1 LKFRVYSLVIQTT
14 SHFEALS
21 HRPVIQIASPYTTTL
36 QNTETSLLTRR
47 CERARYA
54 YIHDDIAFATPPTNA
69 NQVQT
74 LFCAGSRALR
84 NDP

>member
-1 LKFRVYSLVIQTT
+1 M
-14 SHFEALS
+14 
-21 HRPVIQIASPYTTTL
+21 IQIASPYTTL
-36 QNTETSLLTRR
+36 QYTETSLLTRR

-54 YIHDDIAFATPPTNA
+54 YIHDDIAFATPPTNT

-84 NDP
+84 NDLWNYNNESKSEV